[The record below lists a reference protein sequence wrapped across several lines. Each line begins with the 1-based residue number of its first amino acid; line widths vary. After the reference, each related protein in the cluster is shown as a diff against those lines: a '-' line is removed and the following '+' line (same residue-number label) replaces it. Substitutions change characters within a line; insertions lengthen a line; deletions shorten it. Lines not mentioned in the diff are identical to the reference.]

1 MDEIVFHNGI
11 EYRHVPAENPGFCG
25 SCDYPGVNGGACPK
39 GSAPCRHD
47 TILRATNGK
56 EGQCAR
62 YVRVRISQLR
72 RMAHTAWLRA
82 AHHPLCLVNGRRD
95 RYNRFAAA
103 CLREIDRLRGG
114 A

>member
-1 MDEIVFHNGI
+1 MTPDTCP
-11 EYRHVPAENPGFCG
+11 YCG
-25 SCDYPGVNGGACPK
+25 APRSGEGRKRIYWSCGTN
-39 GSAPCRHD
+39 SARQG
-47 TILRATNGK
+47 R
-56 EGQCAR
+56 QCAR
-62 YVRVRISQLR
+62 YVRTRISQLR